1 MRGVIEDLKE
11 DHTSNLEIRISS
23 EQAAA
28 TAESLNTI
36 EAKKE
41 PFPKRKTII

>member
-1 MRGVIEDLKE
+1 MKISRKIIQATLK
-11 DHTSNLEIRISS
+11 IRISS
-23 EQAAA
+23 EQAAP
-28 TAESLNTI
+28 TAERFNTI